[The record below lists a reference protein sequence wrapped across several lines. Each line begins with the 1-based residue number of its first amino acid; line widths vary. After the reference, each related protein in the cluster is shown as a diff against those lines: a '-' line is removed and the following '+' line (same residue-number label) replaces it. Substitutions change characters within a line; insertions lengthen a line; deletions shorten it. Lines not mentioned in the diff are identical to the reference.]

1 MVTTHVNPE
10 KMRQQA
16 EEQRRKR
23 ENNYRR
29 YMENRKMFE
38 GQPTSAY
45 SNKRSS
51 FHHNTVAMSM
61 QMSDNDDDA

>member
-29 YMENRKMFE
+29 YMENRKMYE
-38 GQPTSAY
+38 CQPATSY

-51 FHHNTVAMSM
+51 FHRNSVVMNIQS
-61 QMSDNDDDA
+61 SDNDDDA